1 MLSEYTD
8 KDMLKS
14 LARAIEL
21 LAEENKKLR
30 QEIEGLRTISVMRFD
45 SESLG
50 LPPVTD
56 RSVN

>member
-1 MLSEYTD
+1 MEYTD
-8 KDMLKS
+8 KDITKS

-21 LAEENKKLR
+21 LTEENKKLR
-30 QEIEGLRTISVMRFD
+30 QEIEDLRTISAMRFD

-56 RSVN
+56 KEH

>member
-1 MLSEYTD
+1 MMEYTD
-8 KDMLKS
+8 KDMIKS

-30 QEIEGLRTISVMRFD
+30 QEIEGLKTMYVMRCD
-45 SESLG
+45 SASLG

-56 RSVN
+56 KEY